1 MLLVQLDFLLR
12 MKKSVLGIK
21 GILEVMSYLI
31 ENKDSKIHATDLQ
44 QVISNYP
51 RLNDILET
59 LEEKNLSEIKIQ
71 TKPVRSKCVLL
82 TSKGEI
88 ISRKMLELEAE
99 IESQE

>member
-1 MLLVQLDFLLR
+1 

-31 ENKDSKIHATDLQ
+31 ENKD
-44 QVISNYP
+44 
-51 RLNDILET
+51 ILET
-59 LEEKNLSEIKIQ
+59 LEEKNLIEIKIQ

-88 ISRKMLELEAE
+88 IARKMLELEAE